1 MATRKPKNTMR
12 NKSADK
18 KSTKS
23 ISSNKECQNSASTT
37 TEDTM
42 SAVDR
47 NRAMSIMELAINAK
61 EATEETAIEIE
72 RDPFKR
78 KVSKT

>member
-1 MATRKPKNTMR
+1 M
-12 NKSADK
+12 
-18 KSTKS
+18 
-23 ISSNKECQNSASTT
+23 

-72 RDPFKR
+72 RDPIKR